1 MRGGPPGPNQAFQ
14 TLYLA
19 ARQTHSIAVC
29 DITGVETFEVPANS
43 VKAILAGLPD
53 EVMCTMEGA
62 FHITTVRQ
70 LCDFRSKEAFEQ

>member
-1 MRGGPPGPNQAFQ
+1 MAHLVPTRLSKHFI
-14 TLYLA
+14 LA
-19 ARQTHSIAVC
+19 AGQTQCIAVR

-62 FHITTVRQ
+62 FHIT
-70 LCDFRSKEAFEQ
+70 SA

>member
-1 MRGGPPGPNQAFQ
+1 MAHLVSTKLSKHFI
-14 TLYLA
+14 LA
-19 ARQTHSIAVC
+19 ARQTHCIAVR